1 MKAIILAGGS
11 GTRLWPI
18 SREKQPKQLQ
28 RILGGKTLLQMTYDR
43 LIKVFKVEDL
53 YVATGKSDATAIKEQ
68 LPKLPSKNFFIE
80 PERKGTAAAIGAV
93 VAMIAKEDQSET
105 FVVINSDAH
114 VTDVEE
120 YLLTIGM
127 ADELAQKK
135 PGYVVLIG
143 VKPTY
148 PETGYGYIHLG
159 PAAAWVGDETHQRL
173 AHSVDKFVEK
183 PNEALASQ
191 YVLSGD
197 YLWNPTLIVSQVGPF
212 LERYREHA
220 PELYKELMRIQ
231 ASFGKGVSKEVIA
244 DAFSRIEP
252 QSVDVAILEKGGKMA
267 VVPGNFGWRDI
278 GDWRAIYDVRM
289 SDESDEQKNVTRGQV
304 VCVDARG
311 NLLCT
316 NEKKVIALVGLNDLV
331 VIDTEDALLIAPRD
345 RAQDVKQIVAELKK
359 RGMSKFL

>member
-11 GTRLWPI
+11 GTRLWPL

-28 RILGGKTLLQMTYDR
+28 SILGGKTLLQMTYSR
-43 LIKVFKVEDL
+43 LATFLKPEEM
-53 YVATGKSDATAIKEQ
+53 YVATGVSDAATVKAQ
-68 LPKLPSKNFFIE
+68 LPKIPPKNVFVE

-93 VAMIAKEDQSET
+93 VAMIAKQDPEET

-114 VTDVEE
+114 VTDAEE
-120 YLLTIGM
+120 YVEAITM
-127 ADELAQKK
+127 ADELARKK
-135 PGYVVLIG
+135 PGHVVLIG
-143 VKPTY
+143 VKPHY

-159 PAAAWVGDETHQRL
+159 PAAAWVGAEGRQRL
-173 AHSVDKFVEK
+173 AHTVDKFVEK
-183 PNEALASQ
+183 PDAERAAE

-197 YLWNPTLIVSQVGPF
+197 YLWNPTLIVSEAGPF

-220 PELYKELMRIQ
+220 PDIYRELLRIQ
-231 ASFGKGVSKEVIA
+231 AAVGKANSKEIIT
-244 DAFSRIEP
+244 DAFTKLPNVSI
-252 QSVDVAILEKGGKMA
+252 DVAVLEKGGKMA

-278 GDWRAIYDVRM
+278 GDWRAIYDVRIH
-289 SDESDEQKNVTRGQV
+289 DEADEHKNVTRGQV
-304 VCVDARG
+304 VCVEAKG

-316 NEKKVIALVGLNDLV
+316 SEKKVLALVGLDDLI

-345 RAQDVKQIVAELKK
+345 RAQQVKQIVAELKK